1 MLAWLLASALSLA
14 AQPTAL
20 APNGGFEEGD
30 IDALPGWERLPWAK
44 GVALD
49 SEVAHSGRR
58 SLRVFGPGGMR
69 STPVPYAGGRLRVT
83 GWMKTESLVTGPSAP
98 WHKAALQL
106 VSYDADGQGVGHFD
120 VALVDGTTDWTRYE
134 ATTLLS
140 RDVASVSVH
149 CHLWGEDV
157 QGVAWF
163 DAVTLELLDDPQTLA
178 HKPLDLTQAT
188 VTVDFAKRMG
198 EFRHLWI
205 GSDVGW
211 SDRVLS
217 STQVDAMRV
226 AREYGFRYVRLHDCV
241 HNPKVYSED
250 AQGRPVYSWEGLDA
264 RIAAVVDNGML
275 TVVVLEG
282 VPPPLAK
289 GDEGLSWRNG
299 YPPRDAEAYRKWQDL
314 IRAIVQH
321 CRDRWGEAIRD
332 WYFEVW
338 NEPDASG
345 YFQGT
350 LDDYV
355 RLYDHTVAGATA
367 ADPAIRIG
375 GPGGAATGWVK
386 PLLEH
391 CRSGRND
398 ATGATGCRI
407 DFVSWHIYT
416 VGVGIPVFD
425 NLRLNLQAV
434 RQALDGLPEYRE
446 LPTLIT
452 EWGCASSSNAV
463 HDRPYDA
470 AFRTL
475 AVREFLDADITLA
488 LPFCLGEGPPHA
500 HEGFQGGLA
509 LFTKTT
515 VPKPS
520 FRAFELLSRTVGTRV
535 ACESSND
542 PVGGLACISEDGNRA
557 WVMLYNLIEK
567 PDHAPYRTQVA
578 VTLASLPPGEWR
590 CQATAI
596 APGKCDPYLVWEQM
610 GKPETLTADQ
620 RTKLL
625 QASELP
631 APQDVPLHEGRLT
644 VEMDGLSVMLLEL
657 SR

>member
-1 MLAWLLASALSLA
+1 MLAILLLAAA
-14 AQPTAL
+14 VVVAQPTPLTENA
-20 APNGGFEEGD
+20 GFEEGD
-30 IDALPGWERLPWAK
+30 LDSLPGWEKLPWAK
-44 GVALD
+44 GAELD
-49 SEVAHSGRR
+49 STVSHSGRR
-58 SLRVFGPGGMR
+58 SLRVFASGGLR
-69 STPVPYAGGRLRVT
+69 SRPVPYLGGRLHVT
-83 GWMKTESLVTGPSAP
+83 GWLKTGNVVTGASAP

-106 VSYDADGQGVGHFD
+106 ISYDAAGQGVGHFD

-134 ATTLLS
+134 ATALLS

-149 CHLWGEDV
+149 CHFWGDDV
-157 QGVAWF
+157 TGVAWF
-163 DAVTLELLDDPQTLA
+163 DDVSLEFLDDPKTLDR
-178 HKPLDLTQAT
+178 KPLDLTQAT

-217 STQVDAMRV
+217 STQVDAMRR
-226 AREYGFRYVRLHDCV
+226 AREVGFRYVRLHDCV
-241 HNPKVYSED
+241 HNPQVYSQD
-250 AQGRPVYSWEGLDA
+250 AQGRPVYSWDGLDA

-275 TVVVLEG
+275 PVVVLEG
-282 VPPPLAK
+282 MPPPLAA
-289 GDEGLSWRNG
+289 GNDGLSWMNP
-299 YPPRDAEAYRKWQDL
+299 YPPRDAEAFRKWQSL

-321 CRDRWGEAIRD
+321 CRDRWGEAIHD

-345 YFQGT
+345 YFKGT
-350 LDDYV
+350 LEDYL
-355 RLYDHTVAGATA
+355 RIYDHAVAGATA

-375 GPGGAATGWVK
+375 GPGGAGTGWVK

-398 ATGATGCRI
+398 ATGAPGCRL

-425 NLRLNLQAV
+425 NLRLSLQSV
-434 RQALDGLPEYRE
+434 RQALDEFPDYRA

-452 EWGCASSSNAV
+452 EWGCASSPNAV

-475 AVREFLDADITLA
+475 AVHEFLNAGITLA

-515 VPKPS
+515 IPKPS
-520 FRAFELLSRTVGTRV
+520 FRAFELLSPLVGTRV
-535 ACESSND
+535 ACDSSND
-542 PVGGLACISEDGNRA
+542 PVGGLACVSEDGKQA

-567 PDHAPYRTQVA
+567 PDHAPYRTHVA
-578 VTLASLPPGEWR
+578 VTLANLPPGGWR
-590 CQATAI
+590 CLATRI
-596 APGKCDPYLVWEQM
+596 APGKCDPYLVWEDM

-620 RTKLL
+620 HTKLL

-631 APQDVPLHEGRLT
+631 APQNVPLQDGHLT
-644 VEMDGLSVMLLEL
+644 LEMDGYSVMLLEL